1 MKKKVWVNGCFD
13 ILHAGHIGL
22 LAYAK
27 SLGDVYVGID
37 GDKRIIAMKGAFR
50 PILPQNERRLILS
63 SLIFVKDV
71 KVFNSKEELVRLVKD
86 LSPDYMVVG
95 EEYRFGNVIG
105 SEFAKELL
113 FYPRMGN
120 WSTTNIVAKI
130 KSTVVMD

>member
-13 ILHAGHIGL
+13 LIHAGHIGL

-37 GDKRIIAMKGAFR
+37 GDKRIRTMKGSFR
-50 PILPQNERRLILS
+50 PILPQNERRLILT

-71 KVFNSKEELVRLVKD
+71 KVFDSKEELIRLIKD

-95 EEYRFGNVIG
+95 EEYKFKNVIG
-105 SEFAKELL
+105 SEHAKELL

-120 WSTTNIVAKI
+120 WSTTNIVSKI

>member
-1 MKKKVWVNGCFD
+1 MNKKVWVNGCFD
-13 ILHAGHIGL
+13 LIHAGHIGL

-37 GDKRIIAMKGAFR
+37 GDKRIRAMKGAFR

-71 KVFNSKEELVRLVKD
+71 KVFNSKEELVGLVKD

>member
-1 MKKKVWVNGCFD
+1 MNKKVWVNGCFD
-13 ILHAGHIGL
+13 LIHAGHIGL

-37 GDKRIIAMKGAFR
+37 GDKRIRTMKGAYR

-71 KVFNSKEELVRLVKD
+71 KVFNSKEELVGLVKD

>member
-1 MKKKVWVNGCFD
+1 MNKKVWVNGCFD
-13 ILHAGHIGL
+13 LIHAGHIGL

-37 GDKRIIAMKGAFR
+37 GDKRIRAMKGTFR

-71 KVFNSKEELVRLVKD
+71 KVFNSKEELVGLVKD